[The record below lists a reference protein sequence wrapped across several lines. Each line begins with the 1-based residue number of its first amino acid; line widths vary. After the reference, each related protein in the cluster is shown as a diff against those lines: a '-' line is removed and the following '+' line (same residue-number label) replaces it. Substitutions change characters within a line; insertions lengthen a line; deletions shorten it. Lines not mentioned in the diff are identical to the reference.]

1 MDNLSRSNTAVGLHP
16 LAVRALMKGQK
27 IEAIKIVREE
37 RGIELT
43 KAKEVV
49 EEYIRSDPIIQAE
62 LKNVRRYRNRFG
74 WILVLMVLGILARY
88 FLAN

>member
-1 MDNLSRSNTAVGLHP
+1 MDNQSQSNTAVDFPP
-16 LAVRALMKGQK
+16 LAVRALMNGQK

-37 RGIELT
+37 QGIELME
-43 KAKEVV
+43 AKDIV

-74 WILVLMVLGILARY
+74 WILLLIVLGLLARY

>member
-1 MDNLSRSNTAVGLHP
+1 
-16 LAVRALMKGQK
+16 MKGHK

-43 KAKEVV
+43 EAKEVV
-49 EEYIRSDPIIQAE
+49 EIYIRSDPIIQAE

-74 WILVLMVLGILARY
+74 WILLLIMLGIIARY